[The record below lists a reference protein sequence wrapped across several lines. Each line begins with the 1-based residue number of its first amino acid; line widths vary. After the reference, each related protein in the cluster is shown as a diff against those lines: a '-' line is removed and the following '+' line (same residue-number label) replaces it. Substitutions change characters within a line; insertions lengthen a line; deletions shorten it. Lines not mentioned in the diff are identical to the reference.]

1 MFGYH
6 HPTQIHEDSPLPA
19 KQVGYL
25 KKSIY
30 LGIYPDPGNWTLF
43 VPGQKT
49 LERLRGIAGGAE
61 KL

>member
-25 KKSIY
+25 KKSMRS
-30 LGIYPDPGNWTLF
+30 GFYPDPGNRALF
-43 VPGQKT
+43 VSGQKT
-49 LERLRGIAGGAE
+49 LER
-61 KL
+61 